1 MASSK
6 ITTPKAKPLPPG
18 VYTPVITIYKD
29 EPLQPVDLD
38 AMYKHCQHLVSAGCH
53 GLVYLGTNG
62 EMALLSHQ
70 ERSDIIRMAR
80 RAVTDLG
87 VPEYPLVA
95 GISAQ
100 SLAETIQFAK
110 EAAEAGAGWGLL
122 LPPSY
127 WNKLIT
133 PEALLGYYRD
143 VADASP
149 IPIIVYNV
157 CISQLLSF
165 SGRILNE

>member
-1 MASSK
+1 MATK

-18 VYTPVITIYKD
+18 VYTPVITIYD
-29 EPLQPVDLD
+29 ATPSQAVNLD
-38 AMYKHCQHLVSAGCH
+38 AMYKHCQYLVNAGCH

-62 EMALLSHQ
+62 EMAMLNHQ
-70 ERSDIIRMAR
+70 ERSDIVKMAR

-87 VPEYPLVA
+87 LPDYPIVA

-100 SLAETIQFAK
+100 SVVETIQYAK

-127 WNKLIT
+127 WTK
-133 PEALLGYYRD
+133 AVSSDVLLSFYRD
-143 VADASP
+143 VADESP
-149 IPIIVYNV
+149 IPIVIYNV
-157 CISQLLSF
+157 S
-165 SGRILNE
+165 